1 MKIEFE
7 KQFGQGVDPW
17 YAKAERWAKK
27 QKFPISFL
35 ALGIIA
41 YLKKVWINVKV
52 ENTMR
57 SVDAD
62 IKKIHEL
69 WDEEETNN
77 RMNVIAQNG
86 NDGLHY
92 SETPSE
98 VNGLNDMSISFSQE
112 EDPSS
117 DDTHLFLFLHGKVY
131 QFSYLVFSLQ
141 SRLLF

>member
-1 MKIEFE
+1 LVKIEFE
-7 KQFGQGVDPW
+7 KQFGKGVDPW

-35 ALGIIA
+35 ALGLIE

-98 VNGLNDMSISFSQE
+98 VDGLNDMSISFSEE

-117 DDTHLFLFLHGKVY
+117 DDTH
-131 QFSYLVFSLQ
+131 SL
-141 SRLLF
+141 

>member
-7 KQFGQGVDPW
+7 KQFGKGVDPW

-35 ALGIIA
+35 ALGLIA
-41 YLKKVWINVKV
+41 YLKKVWINVKI

-57 SVDAD
+57 DVDRQVED
-62 IKKIHEL
+62 LHEL
-69 WDEEETNN
+69 WDEEESNN
-77 RMNVIAQNG
+77 RMNVIAQYG
-86 NDGLHY
+86 NEGLHY

-98 VNGLNDMSISFSQE
+98 VDGLNDMSISFSEE

-117 DDTHLFLFLHGKVY
+117 DDTH
-131 QFSYLVFSLQ
+131 SL
-141 SRLLF
+141 

>member
-7 KQFGQGVDPW
+7 KQFGKGVDPW

-35 ALGIIA
+35 ALGVIA
-41 YLKKVWINVKV
+41 YLKKVWINVKI

-57 SVDAD
+57 DVDRQVED
-62 IKKIHEL
+62 LHEL
-69 WDEEETNN
+69 WDEEESNN
-77 RMNVIAQNG
+77 RMNIIAQNG

-98 VNGLNDMSISFSQE
+98 VDGLNDMSISFSEE

-117 DDTHLFLFLHGKVY
+117 DDTH
-131 QFSYLVFSLQ
+131 SL
-141 SRLLF
+141 

>member
-7 KQFGQGVDPW
+7 KQFGKGVDPW
-17 YAKAERWAKK
+17 YARAERWAKK
-27 QKFPISFL
+27 QKIPISFL

-52 ENTMR
+52 ENTMK

-62 IKKIHEL
+62 IEKIHEL

-98 VNGLNDMSISFSQE
+98 VDGLNDMSISFLEE

-117 DDTHLFLFLHGKVY
+117 DDTH
-131 QFSYLVFSLQ
+131 SL
-141 SRLLF
+141 

>member
-7 KQFGQGVDPW
+7 KQFGKGVNPW
-17 YAKAERWAKK
+17 YTKAERWAKK

-35 ALGIIA
+35 ALGVIA
-41 YLKKVWINVKV
+41 YLKKVWINVKI
-52 ENTMR
+52 ENTMKD
-57 SVDAD
+57 VDRQVED
-62 IKKIHEL
+62 LHEL

-98 VNGLNDMSISFSQE
+98 VDGLNDMSISFSSEE

-117 DDTHLFLFLHGKVY
+117 DDTH
-131 QFSYLVFSLQ
+131 SL
-141 SRLLF
+141 

>member
-7 KQFGQGVDPW
+7 KQFGKGVDPW

-35 ALGIIA
+35 ALGLITWM
-41 YLKKVWINVKV
+41 KEKWIDVKV

-62 IKKIHEL
+62 IEKIHEL
-69 WDEEETNN
+69 WDEQETSR
-77 RMNVIAQNG
+77 RMDVIAQNG

-92 SETPSE
+92 SQEPSE
-98 VNGLNDMSISFSQE
+98 VKGLDNFEIRNNMIE
-112 EDPSS
+112 ED
-117 DDTHLFLFLHGKVY
+117 
-131 QFSYLVFSLQ
+131 
-141 SRLLF
+141 

>member
-7 KQFGQGVDPW
+7 KQFGKGVDPW
-17 YAKAERWAKK
+17 CAKAERWAKK

-35 ALGIIA
+35 TLGLIA

-52 ENTMR
+52 ENTMM

-98 VNGLNDMSISFSQE
+98 VGGLNDMSISFSE
-112 EDPSS
+112 EEAPSS
-117 DDTHLFLFLHGKVY
+117 DDTH
-131 QFSYLVFSLQ
+131 SL
-141 SRLLF
+141 

>member
-7 KQFGQGVDPW
+7 KQFGKGVDPW

-35 ALGIIA
+35 ALGLIE
-41 YLKKVWINVKV
+41 YLKKVWVNVKV

-57 SVDAD
+57 GVDAD
-62 IKKIHEL
+62 IEKIHEL
-69 WDEEETNN
+69 WDEEETTH

-92 SETPSE
+92 SQEPSE
-98 VNGLNDMSISFSQE
+98 VKGLDNFEIRNNMIE
-112 EDPSS
+112 EE
-117 DDTHLFLFLHGKVY
+117 
-131 QFSYLVFSLQ
+131 
-141 SRLLF
+141 

>member
-1 MKIEFE
+1 MITPKVNWEFE
-7 KQFGQGVDPW
+7 KQFGKGVDPW

-27 QKFPISFL
+27 QKFQISFL
-35 ALGIIA
+35 ALGLIA
-41 YLKKVWINVKV
+41 YLKKVWINVKI
-52 ENTMR
+52 ENTMK

-62 IKKIHEL
+62 IEKIHEL

-98 VNGLNDMSISFSQE
+98 VNGLNDMSISFSEE

-117 DDTHLFLFLHGKVY
+117 DDTH
-131 QFSYLVFSLQ
+131 
-141 SRLLF
+141 

>member
-7 KQFGQGVDPW
+7 KQFGKGVDPW

-41 YLKKVWINVKV
+41 YLKKVWINVKI

-57 SVDAD
+57 DVDRQVED
-62 IKKIHEL
+62 LHEL
-69 WDEEETNN
+69 WDEEESNN
-77 RMNVIAQNG
+77 RMNIIAQNG

-98 VNGLNDMSISFSQE
+98 VDGLNDMSISFSEE

-117 DDTHLFLFLHGKVY
+117 DDTH
-131 QFSYLVFSLQ
+131 SL
-141 SRLLF
+141 

>member
-7 KQFGQGVDPW
+7 KQFGKGVDPW

-41 YLKKVWINVKV
+41 YLKKVWINVKI
-52 ENTMR
+52 ENTMKN
-57 SVDAD
+57 VDRQVED
-62 IKKIHEL
+62 LHEL

-77 RMNVIAQNG
+77 RMNIIAQNG

-92 SETPSE
+92 SQEPSE
-98 VNGLNDMSISFSQE
+98 VKGLDNFEIRNNMIE
-112 EDPSS
+112 ED
-117 DDTHLFLFLHGKVY
+117 
-131 QFSYLVFSLQ
+131 
-141 SRLLF
+141 

>member
-7 KQFGQGVDPW
+7 KKFGKGTDPW

-35 ALGIIA
+35 ALGFIA
-41 YLKKVWINVKV
+41 WLKKEWIEIKI
-52 ENTMR
+52 EDTMK

-62 IKKIHEL
+62 IEKIHEL
-69 WDEEETNN
+69 WDEEETTH

-92 SETPSE
+92 SQEPSE
-98 VNGLNDMSISFSQE
+98 VKGLDNFEIRNNMIE
-112 EDPSS
+112 ED
-117 DDTHLFLFLHGKVY
+117 
-131 QFSYLVFSLQ
+131 
-141 SRLLF
+141 

>member
-7 KQFGQGVDPW
+7 KQFGKGTDPW

-35 ALGIIA
+35 ALGLIE

-57 SVDAD
+57 RVDAD
-62 IKKIHEL
+62 IEKIHDL
-69 WDEEETNN
+69 WDEEETTH

-92 SETPSE
+92 SQEPSE
-98 VNGLNDMSISFSQE
+98 VKGLDNFEIRNNMIE
-112 EDPSS
+112 ED
-117 DDTHLFLFLHGKVY
+117 
-131 QFSYLVFSLQ
+131 
-141 SRLLF
+141 